1 VALTGVKARKAWQPL
16 YPDDPNLL
24 PGNAN
29 EVAADGPEG
38 QEGLGYIWDAALN
51 KRLSVRNYGF
61 YLDLGAMDVLE
72 DEGIITPTLTNPC
85 AAKPPIQVAFP
96 AHKAL
101 LKLTDLCFRGFD
113 QSFPDYYRYTEWARE
128 FEQQVQANTFPNL
141 TLLRIEHDH
150 FGNFSTASFGVNTPE
165 LQIADNDYAVGLVAE
180 KIAHSP
186 YANNTLIF
194 VIEDDPQDGADHVSG
209 DRSNAFIVGPYVKQG
224 AVVSDFYTTVSMVR
238 TIEGVLGTSQLSV
251 HDSGVAPMTNAFDT
265 TMNCSAKK
273 GGGSTCWTYSAVPS
287 QFLYT
292 TTLPIPNKF
301 VINRENLP
309 HPTHDAAWW
318 AAKTKGMDFSEED
331 KVNPEVFNRI
341 LWEGLKGD
349 TPYPSTRSGADIRRG
364 GTPQPESKRVS
375 TNTESK

>member
-1 VALTGVKARKAWQPL
+1 
-16 YPDDPNLL
+16 
-24 PGNAN
+24 
-29 EVAADGPEG
+29 
-38 QEGLGYIWDAALN
+38 
-51 KRLSVRNYGF
+51 
-61 YLDLGAMDVLE
+61 
-72 DEGIITPTLTNPC
+72 
-85 AAKPPIQVAFP
+85 
-96 AHKAL
+96 
-101 LKLTDLCFRGFD
+101 
-113 QSFPDYYRYTEWARE
+113 
-128 FEQQVQANTFPNL
+128 
-141 TLLRIEHDH
+141 
-150 FGNFSTASFGVNTPE
+150 
-165 LQIADNDYAVGLVAE
+165 VAE

-238 TIEGVLGTSQLSV
+238 TIEEVLGTSQLGV
-251 HDSGVAPMTNAFDT
+251 HDSGVAPMTSIFDT
-265 TMNCSAKK
+265 TMDCQAKK

-292 TTLPIPNKF
+292 TSLPLPNKF
-301 VINRENLP
+301 VINREGLP

-331 KVNPEVFNRI
+331 KVNPELFNRI

-349 TPYPSTRSGADIRRG
+349 TPYPRTRSGAEIRRG